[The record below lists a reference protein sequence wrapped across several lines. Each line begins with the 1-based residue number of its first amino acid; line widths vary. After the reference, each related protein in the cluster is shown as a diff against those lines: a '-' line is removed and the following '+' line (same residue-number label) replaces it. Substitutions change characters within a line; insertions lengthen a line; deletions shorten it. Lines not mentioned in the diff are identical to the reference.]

1 MYLNQATIIGNLTR
15 DPELRALPDG
25 TKVASF
31 SMATNKSYKNKEGV
45 KVESVEFHNIV
56 AWGKAGELIAQY
68 MKKGNQLM
76 VQGELRTTSW
86 DDKETGKKM
95 YKTEINVR
103 DFQFGYNQKDSTHN
117 SGGQNVTQD
126 SPEEIQRKKDIADF
140 DKEQGT
146 PTQSAGKVEYPDEDI
161 NPEDI
166 PF

>member
-31 SMATNKSYKNKEGV
+31 GVATNESYKNKAGD
-45 KVESVEFHNIV
+45 KVESVEFHNVV

-68 MKKGNQLM
+68 MKKGSLIM
-76 VQGELRTTSW
+76 IQGKLKTSSW
-86 DDKETGKKM
+86 DDKDTGKKM

-103 DFQFGYNQKDSTHN
+103 DFQFGRKNTNSTSEAPVAN
-117 SGGQNVTQD
+117 ATAPVNATAPQEAPKAV
-126 SPEEIQRKKDIADF
+126 
-140 DKEQGT
+140 
-146 PTQSAGKVEYPDEDI
+146 AGATELMDDEI